1 MNIFKNLLTSRRFW
15 MAAVAVI
22 VTAIG
27 VAFPQF
33 PKPLVEA
40 FQVFALALIA
50 AFTVEDSARFAGK
63 GYSK

>member
-1 MNIFKNLLTSRRFW
+1 MEVLKNLLTSRRFW
-15 MAAVAVI
+15 MAVVAVI

-27 VAFPQF
+27 VVFPQF

-50 AFTVEDSARFAGK
+50 AFTVEDSARFVGK

>member
-1 MNIFKNLLTSRRFW
+1 MQLLENLLTSRRFW
-15 MAAVAVI
+15 MAVVAVV

-40 FQVFALALIA
+40 LQVFALALIA
-50 AFTVEDSARFAGK
+50 AFTVEDSARFVAK

>member
-27 VAFPQF
+27 VVFPQF

-50 AFTVEDSARFAGK
+50 AFTVEDSARFVGK